1 MKSLKHNAIMNTIL
15 SISTIVFPLITYPY
29 VARVLGVEMNGRL
42 SFAQST
48 INYFALFATLGIT
61 TYGIKA
67 CAQVRDNKEK
77 LSQRVQELVII
88 NIVTTAVV
96 FVALVTSILLVPQFR
111 HEWLL
116 LAIYSLNMVLNVA
129 GLNWMYSALE
139 EYDYITIR
147 SIAFKFISLILM
159 FIFVHNPSDG
169 YIYALITVLANVGSN
184 ILNIIRA
191 RKYISFKLVGD
202 FNFKQHLKP
211 TIVLF
216 STYLAVNVYTSLD
229 HVMLGFI
236 QNEYQV
242 GIYHTAVRIQTI
254 MATLVTSIGAVL
266 MPRLSYY
273 AEKKDKDNFFG
284 VLKKSYKVHIML
296 AIPIALFF
304 IIYAMQTVLIIAGS
318 KYHESILPMQIIMF
332 TVVTTALSNIIG
344 MQIFIPLGKENAFL
358 KAVVCGA
365 VINIILNA
373 LLMPKYGPIG
383 AAIATLVAQIVQFV
397 VQAIQGREYVKRIFV
412 IKDAIYILIASVI
425 SGAIS
430 FIVVKLIPINL
441 WHIKIYLIA
450 SLVIGAIVFFGVFA
464 TILWIIDY
472 KEFTQTVEEYTK
484 GKIKRKKQTTER

>member
-29 VARVLGVEMNGRL
+29 VSRVLGVEMNGRL

-88 NIVTTAVV
+88 NIFTTAIV
-96 FVALVTSILLVPQFR
+96 FVALVVSILCIPTFR

-116 LAIYSLNMVLNVA
+116 LVIYSLNMVLNVA

-147 SIAFKFISLILM
+147 SIAFKIISLVLM
-159 FIFVHNPSDG
+159 FVFVHNPSDG

-184 ILNIIRA
+184 VLNIIRA
-191 RKYISFKLVGD
+191 RKYISFRLVGG

-216 STYLAVNVYTSLD
+216 STYLAVNVYTTLD

-236 QNEYQV
+236 KTNYEV

-273 AEKKDKDNFFG
+273 VEKKDKGSFFA

-296 AIPIALFF
+296 AIPVAVFF
-304 IIYAMQTVLIIAGS
+304 VFFASHTVMIIAGM
-318 KYHESILPMQIIMF
+318 KYVDSILPMQIMMF

-358 KAVVCGA
+358 KAVICGA
-365 VINIILNA
+365 VADIILNIIL
-373 LLMPKYGPIG
+373 MPKWGAIG
-383 AAIATLVAQIVQFV
+383 AAIATLIAQIVQFV
-397 VQAIQGREYVKRIFV
+397 MQVIQGWEYVKKIFV
-412 IKDAIYILIASVI
+412 AKSPALLTVASVVSALLAVLVDRLVLSKTNILISFGI
-425 SGAIS
+425 SG
-430 FIVVKLIPINL
+430 
-441 WHIKIYLIA
+441 
-450 SLVIGAIVFFGVFA
+450 IVFLIVYMI
-464 TILWIIDY
+464 ILWVSKY
-472 KEFTQTVEEYTK
+472 QEFTQTVEEYTK
-484 GKIKRKKQTTER
+484 GKIKR